1 MRALITGG
9 IGFIGTN
16 LADRY
21 LRDGHEVVLFDNIG
35 RAGVQENLNWLRAK
49 HRDRIEF
56 VEGDVR
62 DFVALEK
69 AMRGAGVVF
78 HLAAQVAV
86 TTSVANPREDFSIN
100 AQGTLN

>member
-21 LRDGHEVVLFDNIG
+21 LRDGHDVVLFDNLG

-62 DFVALEK
+62 DLPPSRRPCEGRASCFILPPK
-69 AMRGAGVVF
+69 
-78 HLAAQVAV
+78 
-86 TTSVANPREDFSIN
+86 
-100 AQGTLN
+100 